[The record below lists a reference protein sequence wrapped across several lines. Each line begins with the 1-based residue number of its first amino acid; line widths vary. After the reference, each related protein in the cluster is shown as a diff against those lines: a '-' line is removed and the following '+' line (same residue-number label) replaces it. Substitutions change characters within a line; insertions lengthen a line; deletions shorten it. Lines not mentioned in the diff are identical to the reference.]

1 MHTALHILPC
11 GCSASKGMVIDNLK
25 NAKFYYTLG
34 KHIKK
39 GLKYLQTTDFSKIE
53 NGKYEIDG
61 ENIFA
66 VVNTY
71 DTKPQDA
78 CQWEAHKKYIDIQ
91 YVAEGSEKIGY
102 VNIKGLKIISDYNAD
117 NDIMFLKGSG
127 NILTFESGMFIL
139 FTPTDAHMP
148 GLKAGEAQI
157 VKKVVV
163 KVKI

>member
-1 MHTALHILPC
+1 MI
-11 GCSASKGMVIDNLK
+11 IDSLK
-25 NAKFYYTLG
+25 
-34 KHIKK
+34 
-39 GLKYLQTTDFSKIE
+39 TTDFGGIE

-61 ENIFA
+61 EDIFA

-71 DTKPQDA
+71 DTKSQNA

-91 YVAEGSEKIGY
+91 YILEGLERIGY
-102 VNIKGLKIISDYNAD
+102 VNIQNLEIISDFNAD
-117 NDIMFLKGSG
+117 NDIMFLQGSG